1 MDKDTKFSILVI
13 GLPLLGL
20 LYCGCIVLLLMNSSL
35 ARQNSL
41 ITGLGVMIL
50 PLGIAITTWIKASA
64 KAYAKNNKQA

>member
-20 LYCGCIVLLLMNSSL
+20 LYCGCIILLLMNSPF

-41 ITGLGVMIL
+41 ITGLGVMIV
-50 PLGIAITTWIKASA
+50 PLGIAATTWIKASA
-64 KAYAKNNKQA
+64 KAYSQNNK